1 MLHGPKPTQRRAAK
15 LRREM
20 TLPEGL
26 LWRELR
32 KRPAGLRFR
41 RQHPAGR
48 YVLDFFCPSERL
60 AVEIDGEAHD
70 RGDRPVHDAARDKWL
85 EAQGVR
91 VLRISAR
98 EVLNDL
104 DAVVRH
110 ITHIANPPP
119 PPMAVL
125 LLRGRNETTQY
136 LPRRECRV
144 GLPPAIQDRAGS
156 TIDPTLGTMRSMVE
170 G

>member
-48 YVLDFFCPSERL
+48 YVLDFFCPAARL

-70 RGDRPVHDAARDKWL
+70 RGNNPRRDAARDDWL
-85 EAQGVR
+85 KAQGIC
-91 VLRISAR
+91 VLRIPAR

-104 DAVVRH
+104 DAVMRY
-110 ITHIANPPP
+110 ITDTASRRYPSTACGGPPP
-119 PPMAVL
+119 PP
-125 LLRGRNETTQY
+125 GE
-136 LPRRECRV
+136 E
-144 GLPPAIQDRAGS
+144 
-156 TIDPTLGTMRSMVE
+156 
-170 G
+170 